1 MSIQKIKICAGW
13 ENSEKITKRLL
24 DQFVID
30 NSDISDLVFVYDNSY
45 NIIVYNNY
53 ISEQPKENCKAFLF
67 FHEPSWSGS
76 HQKLFKENITVFGFN
91 DTSYS
96 VPNGKLIEMP
106 ACMFY
111 GGTGPYREGWDF
123 WTYNNLITLNFNKQ
137 QNISSIVSCLG
148 KDGDAAPGC
157 IYSKRYN
164 LIKFLIENNTDFVDF
179 YGWSNEAKHNTL
191 PLNFKKDGLINYKF
205 SLCIENS
212 NEKNYISEKFYDC
225 ILTNTIPIYYGCS
238 NIKDIWNFGGY
249 FNIENI
255 DDSGSVKQLLSYID
269 TNAEFLYNS
278 MLPDLLELKK
288 QYFQKYNILKVIKK
302 YI

>member
-1 MSIQKIKICAGW
+1 M
-13 ENSEKITKRLL
+13 
-24 DQFVID
+24 
-30 NSDISDLVFVYDNSY
+30 
-45 NIIVYNNY
+45 
-53 ISEQPKENCKAFLF
+53 LF
-67 FHEPSWSGS
+67 RS
-76 HQKLFKENITVFGFN
+76 
-91 DTSYS
+91 
-96 VPNGKLIEMP
+96 
-106 ACMFY
+106 
-111 GGTGPYREGWDF
+111 
-123 WTYNNLITLNFNKQ
+123 
-137 QNISSIVSCLG
+137 
-148 KDGDAAPGC
+148 
-157 IYSKRYN
+157 
-164 LIKFLIENNTDFVDF
+164 
-179 YGWSNEAKHNTL
+179 
-191 PLNFKKDGLINYKF
+191 